1 MNCICFL
8 LLGIKTEF
16 SNNLEEILSKDNL
29 DSKLKVTTKAFVLPI
44 VDLAVILST
53 KVQTEIKNWV
63 IIE

>member
-29 DSKLKVTTKAFVLPI
+29 DSKLKTTTKAFVLPI
-44 VDLAVILST
+44 VDLVVILST
-53 KVQTEIKNWV
+53 KVQTEIENWV
-63 IIE
+63 VIS

>member
-16 SNNLEEILSKDNL
+16 FNNLEEILSKDNL
-29 DSKLKVTTKAFVLPI
+29 DSKLKTTTKVFVLPI
-44 VDLAVILST
+44 VELVVILTT